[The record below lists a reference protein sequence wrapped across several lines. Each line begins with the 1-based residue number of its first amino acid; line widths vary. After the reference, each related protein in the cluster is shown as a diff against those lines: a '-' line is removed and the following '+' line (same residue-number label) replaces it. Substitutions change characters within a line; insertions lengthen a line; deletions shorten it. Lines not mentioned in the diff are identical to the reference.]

1 MSLYILQEN
10 QKLLWDTISK
20 TAQCQRFG
28 QLNPNG
34 RDAWFR
40 DIISQFYDANRNR
53 VLSIN
58 ELQNLNRE
66 TLGFMVKNLN
76 EMYKAASL
84 PTVNA
89 EHFKGAQHPTVK
101 AASLPT
107 VNAEHFKGA
116 QHPTVSSEPQ
126 PPVTREYF
134 SEKKQGELARDFD
147 LRQQEYNGML
157 KPTAIQEIDF
167 RISTDADGPIENM
180 EELIR
185 KQMEERKMDI
195 HLDPI
200 IKINENVSVES
211 KKKVSWSDDGIREEL
226 SSIKNMLVDL
236 ADQVKEIREM
246 LSVNFS
252 IEYEEEK
259 KEDQEEERN
268 RYNQVQRSGYNQEEE
283 RKDFNQVERRGLGAG
298 IQRSWIRKTLV
309 IGNPKDFQTPILV
322 AETSPKSTDSFLQ
335 TDEPAVLPDT
345 PFSSSNHVSFSLSH
359 LESVEP
365 PLSP

>member
-10 QKLLWDTISK
+10 QKLLWDTMNK
-20 TAQCQRFG
+20 TAQYQKFG

-40 DIISQFYDANRNR
+40 DIVSQFYEANRNR

-76 EMYKAASL
+76 EMYKGAQH

-89 EHFKGAQHPTVK
+89 EHFKGAQHPTV
-101 AASLPT
+101 
-107 VNAEHFKGA
+107 NAEHFNGA
-116 QHPTVSSEPQ
+116 QHPTVNAEPPTVNSPQ
-126 PPVTREYF
+126 SPVTREYF

-167 RISTDADGPIENM
+167 RISTDVDGPIENM

-200 IKINENVSVES
+200 IKINETATIES

-236 ADQVKEIREM
+236 AGQVKEIREM

-259 KEDQEEERN
+259 KEDQEE
-268 RYNQVQRSGYNQEEE
+268 
-283 RKDFNQVERRGLGAG
+283 
-298 IQRSWIRKTLV
+298 
-309 IGNPKDFQTPILV
+309 
-322 AETSPKSTDSFLQ
+322 
-335 TDEPAVLPDT
+335 
-345 PFSSSNHVSFSLSH
+345 
-359 LESVEP
+359 
-365 PLSP
+365 

>member
-10 QKLLWDTISK
+10 QKLLWDTMNK
-20 TAQCQRFG
+20 TAQYQKFG

-40 DIISQFYDANRNR
+40 DIVSKFYEANRNR

-76 EMYKAASL
+76 EMYKAAL
-84 PTVNA
+84 PPTVNA

-101 AASLPT
+101 AALPPT
-107 VNAEHFKGA
+107 VNAE
-116 QHPTVSSEPQ
+116 PPPVNSPQ
-126 PPVTREYF
+126 SPVTREYF

-157 KPTAIQEIDF
+157 KPTSIQEIDF
-167 RISTDADGPIENM
+167 RISTDVDGPIENM

-195 HLDPI
+195 PLDPI
-200 IKINENVSVES
+200 IKINENATIES

-226 SSIKNMLVDL
+226 SSIKNMLLDL
-236 ADQVKEIREM
+236 AGQVKEIREM

-259 KEDQEEERN
+259 KEDQEE
-268 RYNQVQRSGYNQEEE
+268 
-283 RKDFNQVERRGLGAG
+283 
-298 IQRSWIRKTLV
+298 
-309 IGNPKDFQTPILV
+309 
-322 AETSPKSTDSFLQ
+322 
-335 TDEPAVLPDT
+335 
-345 PFSSSNHVSFSLSH
+345 
-359 LESVEP
+359 
-365 PLSP
+365 

>member
-76 EMYKAASL
+76 EMYK
-84 PTVNA
+84 
-89 EHFKGAQHPTVK
+89 GAQHPTVK

-107 VNAEHFKGA
+107 VKAASLPTVNA

-134 SEKKQGELARDFD
+134 SEKKQGELAKDFD

-309 IGNPKDFQTPILV
+309 PPILV

>member
-20 TAQCQRFG
+20 TAQYQRFG

-76 EMYKAASL
+76 EMYK
-84 PTVNA
+84 
-89 EHFKGAQHPTVK
+89 GAQHPTVSAQHFK

-107 VNAEHFKGA
+107 VSAEHFKAASLPTVSA
-116 QHPTVSSEPQ
+116 QHPTVSAQPQ

-226 SSIKNMLVDL
+226 SSIKNMLFDL
-236 ADQVKEIREM
+236 AGQVKEIRDI

-252 IEYEEEK
+252 IEYEEERSINITK
-259 KEDQEEERN
+259 KGGGKGD
-268 RYNQVQRSGYNQEEE
+268 
-283 RKDFNQVERRGLGAG
+283 LGHQKSEG
-298 IQRSWIRKTLV
+298 F
-309 IGNPKDFQTPILV
+309 PDPPILV
-322 AETSPKSTDSFLQ
+322 AETSPKSTDSSLQ
-335 TDEPAVLPDT
+335 IDEPAVLPDT